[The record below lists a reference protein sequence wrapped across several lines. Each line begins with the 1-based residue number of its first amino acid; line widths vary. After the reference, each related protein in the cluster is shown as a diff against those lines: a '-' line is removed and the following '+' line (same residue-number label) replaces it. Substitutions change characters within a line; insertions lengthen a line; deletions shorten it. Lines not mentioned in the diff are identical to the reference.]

1 MKKNQ
6 LTIKN
11 PVEMDGAGLFSGIP
25 AKLRLRPA
33 PPNTGIVFVRVD
45 LPNAPRIP
53 VGPETVVSKFRRS
66 AVANEAG
73 VEIETI
79 EHLMSALG
87 GTGLDN
93 VEIDVSGPE
102 IPNPDG
108 CSKAFVDL
116 IRQAELVELSEP
128 RRVYAIREPIAVT
141 ENDVSIVALPSEQ
154 HLTLTYT
161 MNYGGTPLGKQHI
174 TMELSDGVY
183 EREISG
189 ARTFC
194 LESEAQ
200 AFVQQGLGKGATT
213 SNTVVVGPNGP
224 IDTTLQWPDEPVRHK
239 VLDLLGDLTTL
250 GGFLKAH
257 VVAIKSGHS
266 ANVKLVKKIAQT
278 FEAGDDQK
286 KTPTL
291 LDVREIMKI
300 LPHRYPFLLID
311 KVIEMD
317 GYRRAVGIKNVSF
330 NEPFFTGHFPGE
342 PIMPGVL
349 QIEAMAQLAGV
360 LLMRKSDNQAK
371 IAVMLALDGVKL
383 RKSVVPGDQ
392 LRIEVETL
400 KVKARTGEVYGK
412 VTVDGALVAEAN
424 MKFML
429 MDQP

>member
-6 LTIKN
+6 HTIKH
-11 PVEMDGAGLFSGIP
+11 PVEVEGVGLFTGTP
-25 AKLRLRPA
+25 ARLRLRPA
-33 PPNTGIVFVRVD
+33 PPNTGIVFVRTD

-53 VGPETVVSKFRRS
+53 VTSDTVLPKFRRS
-66 AVANEAG
+66 GVSNDAG
-73 VEIETI
+73 VEVETI
-79 EHLMSALG
+79 EHLLSALG
-87 GTGLDN
+87 GLEVDT
-93 VEIDVSGPE
+93 VEIDISGPE

-108 CSKAFVDL
+108 CSRTFVEL
-116 IRQAELVELSEP
+116 IRRAEIVELPEP
-128 RRVYAIREPIAVT
+128 RRIYAIREPVSVT

-154 HLTLTYT
+154 QLTLSYT
-161 MNYGGTPLGKQHI
+161 MDYGGTPLGRQHLTVEI
-174 TMELSDGVY
+174 GEETY
-183 EREISG
+183 AREIAP

-200 AFVQQGLGKGATT
+200 ALLQQGLGKGANTQ
-213 SNTVVVGPNGP
+213 NTVVVGPNGP
-224 IDTTLQWPDEPVRHK
+224 IDTQLQWPDEPVRHK
-239 VLDLLGDLTTL
+239 ILDLLGDLTSL
-250 GGFLKAH
+250 GGYLKAH
-257 VVAIKSGHS
+257 VVAVKTGHS
-266 ANVKLVKKIAQT
+266 ANLKLVKKIAQT
-278 FEAGDDQK
+278 FEPGDGIRKAQ
-286 KTPTL
+286 TL
-291 LDVREIMKI
+291 LDVREIHKI
-300 LPHRYPFLLID
+300 LPHRFPFLLID

-317 GYRRAVGIKNVSF
+317 GYRRAVGIKNVTI
-330 NEPFFTGHFPGE
+330 NEPFFQGHFPGE

-400 KVKARTGEVYGK
+400 KVKSRTGEVFGR